1 MIFYVF
7 KLSSFIIK
15 VQSSVK
21 QLLKYKHSCISQR
34 LKINASLYS
43 PCWTDASNINREAQ
57 TNSTAEKGNKKIKM
71 K

>member
-1 MIFYVF
+1 M
-7 KLSSFIIK
+7 
-15 VQSSVK
+15 
-21 QLLKYKHSCISQR
+21 KYKHSCISQR